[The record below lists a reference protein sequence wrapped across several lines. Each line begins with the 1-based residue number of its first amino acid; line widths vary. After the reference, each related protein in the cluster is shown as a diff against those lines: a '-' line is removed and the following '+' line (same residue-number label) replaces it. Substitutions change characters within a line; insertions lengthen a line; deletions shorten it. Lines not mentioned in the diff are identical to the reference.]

1 MLTMRQ
7 VTKATELKRFKEL
20 EGEYHYMGETHS
32 GGDTMR
38 LVFEEDGKWVALMV
52 WGSACYHLKPRDAY
66 VGWANSI
73 RAERLKLVVNNRRFT
88 ILSEPGERRNLASEC
103 LGLVARELPRLW
115 LKKFRYRPLL
125 AETFCDIERTA
136 GTCYKAAG
144 WIPLGQTQGFTR
156 VNRQDCD
163 FYVPNG
169 RPKAVWA
176 KPLCKDALALLNARE
191 LPEDCIEGAR
201 GDARGVM
208 PLGAEGYESLYDALC
223 HVHDTRDSNRTF
235 PIGGMLAIV
244 VMAMMSGANSVKAIA
259 RFAKRLTMAQRR
271 ALCMPHAKSKAGV
284 VAKHE
289 YKVPCY
295 VTLYNFLRAL
305 DLDDFGEKLSGWMAS
320 QGDGTLP
327 RQLAL
332 DGKFVKE
339 VMGVVSVVNAE
350 TGAPVAVAAC
360 TRKEGEK
367 GRCEMPVGR
376 KLLGRMGLSNALV
389 SSDALHCQQD
399 TAREI
404 LCSGGEHLMQV
415 KGNQSGVIRR
425 ANAVVRARKCAGDTK
440 KNTKRDT
447 VGAKSGGR

>member
-20 EGEYHYMGETHS
+20 EGECHYMGETHS

-144 WIPLGQTQGFTR
+144 WIPLGQS
-156 VNRQDCD
+156 CD

-169 RPKAVWA
+169 RPKAVWV
-176 KPLCKDALALLNARE
+176 KPLCKDALALLNARA

-208 PLGAEGYESLYDALC
+208 PLGAEGCESLYDALC
-223 HVHDTRDSNRTF
+223 HVHDTRDGNRTF

-259 RFAKRLTMAQRR
+259 RFATRLTMAQRR
-271 ALCMPHAKSKAGV
+271 ALCMPRAKSKAGV

-289 YKVPCY
+289 HKVPCH
-295 VTLYNFLRAL
+295 VTLQNFLRAL

-327 RQLAL
+327 RQFAL

-376 KLLGRMGLSNALV
+376 KLLGRMDLSNALV

-415 KGNQSGVIRR
+415 KGSQAGIVVKAGAIVKARHRVGPKKTPSRTGTDGSRR
-425 ANAVVRARKCAGDTK
+425 G
-440 KNTKRDT
+440 
-447 VGAKSGGR
+447 

>member
-244 VMAMMSGANSVKAIA
+244 VMAMNAPEA
-259 RFAKRLTMAQRR
+259 R
-271 ALCMPHAKSKAGV
+271 
-284 VAKHE
+284 
-289 YKVPCY
+289 
-295 VTLYNFLRAL
+295 
-305 DLDDFGEKLSGWMAS
+305 
-320 QGDGTLP
+320 
-327 RQLAL
+327 
-332 DGKFVKE
+332 
-339 VMGVVSVVNAE
+339 
-350 TGAPVAVAAC
+350 
-360 TRKEGEK
+360 
-367 GRCEMPVGR
+367 
-376 KLLGRMGLSNALV
+376 
-389 SSDALHCQQD
+389 
-399 TAREI
+399 
-404 LCSGGEHLMQV
+404 
-415 KGNQSGVIRR
+415 
-425 ANAVVRARKCAGDTK
+425 
-440 KNTKRDT
+440 
-447 VGAKSGGR
+447 

>member
-1 MLTMRQ
+1 
-7 VTKATELKRFKEL
+7 
-20 EGEYHYMGETHS
+20 
-32 GGDTMR
+32 
-38 LVFEEDGKWVALMV
+38 
-52 WGSACYHLKPRDAY
+52 
-66 VGWANSI
+66 
-73 RAERLKLVVNNRRFT
+73 
-88 ILSEPGERRNLASEC
+88 
-103 LGLVARELPRLW
+103 
-115 LKKFRYRPLL
+115 
-125 AETFCDIERTA
+125 
-136 GTCYKAAG
+136 
-144 WIPLGQTQGFTR
+144 
-156 VNRQDCD
+156 
-163 FYVPNG
+163 
-169 RPKAVWA
+169 
-176 KPLCKDALALLNARE
+176 
-191 LPEDCIEGAR
+191 
-201 GDARGVM
+201 
-208 PLGAEGYESLYDALC
+208 
-223 HVHDTRDSNRTF
+223 
-235 PIGGMLAIV
+235 MLAIV

-289 YKVPCY
+289 YKVPCH

-360 TRKEGEK
+360 TRKEGGK

-376 KLLGRMGLSNALV
+376 KLLGRMDLSNALV

-415 KGNQSGVIRR
+415 KGNQAGVIRR
-425 ANAVVRARKCAGDTK
+425 ANAVVRARKCAGSGPSSRST
-440 KNTKRDT
+440 TRGGT
-447 VGAKSGGR
+447 GRTARTSARGGATGT